1 MAAARKG
8 RPGAYCPP
16 YLSDKLSDAARAGL
30 AEALRMSLSP
40 LEEIPEGMVELVKQL
55 DGVLTPPQL
64 RTERGGCKAKC

>member
-16 YLSDKLSDAARAGL
+16 YLRDRLVRAGL

-40 LEEIPEGMVELVKQL
+40 LEELPEGMAELVKRL
-55 DGVLTPPQL
+55 DGVLTPQL
-64 RTERGGCKAKC
+64 TSEREGASDAKQKL